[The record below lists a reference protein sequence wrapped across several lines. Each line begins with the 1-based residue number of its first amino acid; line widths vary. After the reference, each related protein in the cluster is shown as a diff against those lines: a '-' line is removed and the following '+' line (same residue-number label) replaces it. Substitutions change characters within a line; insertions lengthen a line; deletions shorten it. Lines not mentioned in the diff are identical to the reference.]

1 MDLITES
8 LLNKLV
14 KASMLSQ
21 FPTEYKHNIDIYLSE
36 KEQAA
41 LVSYA
46 SILSLGEGHEVNR
59 AYEII
64 TRLLEYT
71 KGTSNLIKLSADVI
85 FSRIGNFPSRNLL
98 RTRYSISNFISA
110 PLKLEMLARETEN
123 TVDIDSED
131 IKLTNFQLQLY
142 NAMGEERNLS
152 ISAPTSAGKSF
163 VLNLSLGEQ
172 IKRSE
177 NSSIVYVVP
186 TRALI
191 SEVSNR
197 IRTAIKKVGS
207 DKAVLRTAPFP
218 VDRNVVK
225 SNVVYVF
232 TQERLLSFLGSKDGE
247 PKIDTLIIDEAHEIQ
262 KGKRGI
268 ILQTAVDLSLKRFS
282 GLKLMFAS
290 PLIKNPEFLLSLFN
304 RADNG
309 RYFTEIVS
317 PVAQNVILVSN
328 VDRKT
333 KYFKASVLTESG
345 VSEIGEFEAPFKF
358 RGSIS
363 EQIGNFA
370 LSLANSSGAVIS
382 FSNKPKDAE
391 DRAVAA
397 SRLSPCYSVSKRLET
412 FIKFVK
418 SDIHE
423 SYSLISCLEKGIAF
437 HYGNMPS
444 LLRNGVEE
452 LFKSGDLR
460 LIFCTSTL
468 LQGVNLPAKNI
479 IVENPKSGDEPMS
492 RADFLNLAGR
502 AGRLMQEFHGNVWCI
517 RPSEWDSDCYQG
529 EKLQQLSS
537 YFSSLLMDGG
547 VRLVESMNSSSI
559 DEKQKDSADVA
570 IGKLYNDYLN
580 SQEFGFI
587 ESFRTDSNSQN
598 IDETINM
605 LKSIETSLP
614 SEIIS
619 NNQVLRPDYLESLY
633 LYLKGQDFLED
644 FYPVSPYIFGSKAR
658 FDKILDVILE
668 HFKWGVHEKYKPLL
682 SMLTYQW
689 VWGKPIGNIIRDR
702 ISYLRDRYDNTDV
715 DVSSVVR
722 NLLKSLET
730 DVRFK
735 LVKYFSAYVEI
746 LRFVASEKGLSS
758 ADRIE
763 SYHIYLEFGSCKK
776 TVLNLMSIG
785 LSRFTAL
792 HLDTRIKFDDSAEPE
807 SYLKTLRSM
816 NLNALKIPQLCI
828 EEALSFIQ

>member
-98 RTRYSISNFISA
+98 RTRYSMSNFISA

-370 LSLANSSGAVIS
+370 LSLANS
-382 FSNKPKDAE
+382 K
-391 DRAVAA
+391 
-397 SRLSPCYSVSKRLET
+397 
-412 FIKFVK
+412 
-418 SDIHE
+418 
-423 SYSLISCLEKGIAF
+423 
-437 HYGNMPS
+437 
-444 LLRNGVEE
+444 
-452 LFKSGDLR
+452 
-460 LIFCTSTL
+460 
-468 LQGVNLPAKNI
+468 
-479 IVENPKSGDEPMS
+479 
-492 RADFLNLAGR
+492 
-502 AGRLMQEFHGNVWCI
+502 
-517 RPSEWDSDCYQG
+517 
-529 EKLQQLSS
+529 
-537 YFSSLLMDGG
+537 
-547 VRLVESMNSSSI
+547 
-559 DEKQKDSADVA
+559 
-570 IGKLYNDYLN
+570 
-580 SQEFGFI
+580 
-587 ESFRTDSNSQN
+587 
-598 IDETINM
+598 
-605 LKSIETSLP
+605 
-614 SEIIS
+614 
-619 NNQVLRPDYLESLY
+619 
-633 LYLKGQDFLED
+633 
-644 FYPVSPYIFGSKAR
+644 
-658 FDKILDVILE
+658 
-668 HFKWGVHEKYKPLL
+668 
-682 SMLTYQW
+682 
-689 VWGKPIGNIIRDR
+689 
-702 ISYLRDRYDNTDV
+702 
-715 DVSSVVR
+715 
-722 NLLKSLET
+722 
-730 DVRFK
+730 
-735 LVKYFSAYVEI
+735 
-746 LRFVASEKGLSS
+746 
-758 ADRIE
+758 
-763 SYHIYLEFGSCKK
+763 
-776 TVLNLMSIG
+776 
-785 LSRFTAL
+785 
-792 HLDTRIKFDDSAEPE
+792 
-807 SYLKTLRSM
+807 
-816 NLNALKIPQLCI
+816 
-828 EEALSFIQ
+828 

>member
-1 MDLITES
+1 
-8 LLNKLV
+8 
-14 KASMLSQ
+14 
-21 FPTEYKHNIDIYLSE
+21 
-36 KEQAA
+36 
-41 LVSYA
+41 
-46 SILSLGEGHEVNR
+46 
-59 AYEII
+59 
-64 TRLLEYT
+64 
-71 KGTSNLIKLSADVI
+71 
-85 FSRIGNFPSRNLL
+85 
-98 RTRYSISNFISA
+98 
-110 PLKLEMLARETEN
+110 
-123 TVDIDSED
+123 
-131 IKLTNFQLQLY
+131 
-142 NAMGEERNLS
+142 
-152 ISAPTSAGKSF
+152 
-163 VLNLSLGEQ
+163 
-172 IKRSE
+172 
-177 NSSIVYVVP
+177 
-186 TRALI
+186 
-191 SEVSNR
+191 
-197 IRTAIKKVGS
+197 
-207 DKAVLRTAPFP
+207 
-218 VDRNVVK
+218 
-225 SNVVYVF
+225 
-232 TQERLLSFLGSKDGE
+232 
-247 PKIDTLIIDEAHEIQ
+247 
-262 KGKRGI
+262 
-268 ILQTAVDLSLKRFS
+268 
-282 GLKLMFAS
+282 
-290 PLIKNPEFLLSLFN
+290 
-304 RADNG
+304 
-309 RYFTEIVS
+309 
-317 PVAQNVILVSN
+317 
-328 VDRKT
+328 
-333 KYFKASVLTESG
+333 
-345 VSEIGEFEAPFKF
+345 
-358 RGSIS
+358 
-363 EQIGNFA
+363 
-370 LSLANSSGAVIS
+370 
-382 FSNKPKDAE
+382 
-391 DRAVAA
+391 
-397 SRLSPCYSVSKRLET
+397 
-412 FIKFVK
+412 
-418 SDIHE
+418 
-423 SYSLISCLEKGIAF
+423 
-437 HYGNMPS
+437 MPS